1 MLRTWPGYVDLSSAF
16 QGAEGWLKLILA
28 LVTLI
33 PHLLPV
39 KIRALALDVSPASLV
54 YVVYHSSN
62 FYFFMKTR
70 QARAHEA
77 ALKLTREDFDTY
89 SRRYHRYVHRIGY
102 LVYGLIAITIVL
114 KLWSQISDLPAVIQ
128 RLARLVG
135 IHT

>member
-1 MLRTWPGYVDLSSAF
+1 MAWIRRPFLRIS
-16 QGAEGWLKLILA
+16 GAEGWLKLILA

-39 KIRALALDVSPASLV
+39 KIGALALDVSPASLV
-54 YVVYHSSN
+54 YVVYHSLN

-102 LVYGLIAITIVL
+102 VVYGFIAITVVL
-114 KLWSQISDLPAVIQ
+114 KLWSQISDLPVFIQ
-128 RLARLVG
+128 KLARFVG
-135 IHT
+135 IHA